1 MDVFNSFT
9 AIRGES
15 TKELIERYCQLYVEM
30 IRLSIT
36 KRDDEWVDKLANA
49 LPRDEWGTYLLVWKN
64 SLEYLGFNLGT
75 FIQKIEAE
83 EIELQKIRK
92 LKSDSGDKNHKAATT
107 EEKVKSEE
115 NVHVVEKQVDEI
127 SAIKVEKK
135 AEAEKMS
142 EKCLNCDKSES
153 ENVKLLKDA
162 ESLTL
167 ENKILK

>member
-64 SLEYLGFNLGT
+64 SLEYFGFNLGK
-75 FIQKIEAE
+75 FIQKIEVE

-92 LKSDSGDKNHKAATT
+92 LKSDSGDKNHKAATSK
-107 EEKVKSEE
+107 EKVKSEE
-115 NVHVVEKQVDEI
+115 NFQVVEK
-127 SAIKVEKK
+127 
-135 AEAEKMS
+135 
-142 EKCLNCDKSES
+142 
-153 ENVKLLKDA
+153 
-162 ESLTL
+162 
-167 ENKILK
+167 